1 MRGPP
6 VGTPSTLSLR
16 LLLLLSHFMDDSV
29 SSQPICSRPPYH
41 DWHPHPRNITLRWSL
56 SEITCAIGNQD
67 WHSIPEDE
75 PLPRRWMCQ
84 SHAFP
89 QLCPLEVQAED
100 GVFALYDRTLQRY
113 GVNPVGMSEEAFD
126 RCSLENERSLFAGGI
141 DVSTQLH
148 LKWLPPGV
156 RYSAAAGGGS
166 DQLCRLGLR
175 VKVVVKQQLCQSFPT
190 LRPCSGNGVCRAEAG
205 RLLICVGS
213 CRCVDAYSGVHWPR
227 CEQDIDE
234 CTSSACKNGATCID
248 WPGNYFCQCANPF
261 KGNNCS
267 EIWGRGRG
275 EKPSKTK
282 AKLINLKKHFPH
294 LSEPILLAL
303 PHCYVFK
310 RGVGG
315 TNIRK

>member
-1 MRGPP
+1 MGPRLGGSESGAADNWVTKKDPPSLSAADEQELLLLQGLNPNCIEPPAYTMEHHTARPWGAKMRGPP

-56 SEITCAIGNQD
+56 SEITCASGNQD
-67 WHSIPEDE
+67 WHGIPEDE

-100 GVFALYDRTLQRY
+100 GIFALYDRTLQRY

-156 RYSAAAGGGS
+156 RYFATAGGGS

-205 RLLICVGS
+205 RL
-213 CRCVDAYSGVHWPR
+213 AYR
-227 CEQDIDE
+227 
-234 CTSSACKNGATCID
+234 
-248 WPGNYFCQCANPF
+248 
-261 KGNNCS
+261 
-267 EIWGRGRG
+267 
-275 EKPSKTK
+275 
-282 AKLINLKKHFPH
+282 
-294 LSEPILLAL
+294 
-303 PHCYVFK
+303 
-310 RGVGG
+310 
-315 TNIRK
+315 